1 MSRDFRSPP
10 DTPERFSAIRSQ
22 ARGIADKMVNGEYDF
37 EITEADIRLL
47 LIMRA
52 SEYARL
58 TIVVKDGSPV
68 KVDRME
74 EEIDLARTIDF
85 QFFNGTPLQKVQK
98 PV

>member
-1 MSRDFRSPP
+1 MSRDFRSHP

-22 ARGIADKMVNGEYDF
+22 ARGIASQMLSGEYDF
-37 EITEADIRLL
+37 ELTEADIRLL

-52 SEYARL
+52 AEYARL
-58 TIVVKDGSPV
+58 TIVVKEGSPV

-74 EEIDLARTIDF
+74 EEIDLSRTIDF
-85 QFFNGTPLQKVQK
+85 QFFNGTPLQSDRK